1 MSNKV
6 EQSNQTIL
14 RAKDAKSN
22 FGLRGWLLVI
32 GMIFCTFVAGACGN
46 DGLNTIIPQFAQRF
60 GWEQATLTV
69 LASVS
74 GYISAIAL
82 AIMGVIVHKYGARNV
97 LVFTMACLAV
107 AIFGWGFATTL
118 PAYFLVIIILY
129 SVSNGVGLCMGILV
143 SNWFPTKKG
152 LVMGWTTMGF
162 NLATVGINWLLVFG
176 WDNFGWHGGFN
187 LFALVAVIGLVLVLC
202 FVREFPED
210 CGCVPDND
218 KSISPEKAKAMR
230 DEGVLYAKTSLWTV
244 KKLLMTPATWFIA
257 IVYGSIMMMVV
268 GCISQLVPTVQS
280 YGFSLEFALTC
291 MSIAGFCGFFGSYL
305 TGWVD
310 TKFGTKKATVAM
322 MIWEILTVIVFVSPL
337 PQWKVIIA
345 TGMLGIIIGGGN
357 DLCSSMTTQVF
368 GRYDQKKAYSVI
380 WTIFTV
386 VRSTGVG
393 LVGVIAARTGT
404 YAASWATLGV
414 IIVIALIL
422 STRIPNHC
430 IGRVDVQS
438 TQ

>member
-107 AIFGWGFATTL
+107 AIFGWGFATTPARLL
-118 PAYFLVIIILY
+118 PGHHHPIQRQQRRWPVHGHP
-129 SVSNGVGLCMGILV
+129 GVQLV
-143 SNWFPTKKG
+143 SHQEG

-202 FVREFPED
+202 FVREFPRTAGVFPIMTRASLRKRRRQ
-210 CGCVPDND
+210 C
-218 KSISPEKAKAMR
+218 AMR
-230 DEGVLYAKTSLWTV
+230 E
-244 KKLLMTPATWFIA
+244 
-257 IVYGSIMMMVV
+257 
-268 GCISQLVPTVQS
+268 
-280 YGFSLEFALTC
+280 FS
-291 MSIAGFCGFFGSYL
+291 MQ
-305 TGWVD
+305 
-310 TKFGTKKATVAM
+310 KR
-322 MIWEILTVIVFVSPL
+322 VSGP
-337 PQWKVIIA
+337 
-345 TGMLGIIIGGGN
+345 
-357 DLCSSMTTQVF
+357 
-368 GRYDQKKAYSVI
+368 
-380 WTIFTV
+380 
-386 VRSTGVG
+386 
-393 LVGVIAARTGT
+393 
-404 YAASWATLGV
+404 
-414 IIVIALIL
+414 
-422 STRIPNHC
+422 
-430 IGRVDVQS
+430 
-438 TQ
+438 

>member
-1 MSNKV
+1 MSNQPVRNDQAVVK
-6 EQSNQTIL
+6 
-14 RAKDAKSN
+14 AKDAKSN
-22 FGLRGWLLVI
+22 FGVRGWLLVI
-32 GMIFCTFVAGACGN
+32 GMMICTFVAGACGN

-74 GYISAIAL
+74 GYISAVAL
-82 AIMGVIVHKYGARNV
+82 AIMGVIVHKFGARNL

-107 AIFGWGFATTL
+107 AIFGWGYATTL

-176 WDNFGWHGGFN
+176 WNSFGWHGGFN

-210 CGCVPDND
+210 CGCFPDND
-218 KSISPEKAKAMR
+218 KTMTPERAKQLR
-230 DEGVLYAKTSLWTV
+230 DEGLQYTKTSPWTV
-244 KKLLMTPATWFIA
+244 KKLLATPQTWLIA
-257 IVYGSIMMMVV
+257 ITYGCIMMMVV
-268 GCISQLVPTVQS
+268 GCISQLVPTVRS
-280 YGFSLEFALTC
+280 YGFSQEFALSC
-291 MSIAGFCGFFGSYL
+291 MSIAGVCGFFGSYI

-310 TKFGTKKATVAM
+310 TKFGTKKATIAM
-322 MIWEILTVIVFVSPL
+322 MCWEILTVIVFVSPL
-337 PQWKVIIA
+337 PQWKVIVA
-345 TGMLGIIIGGGN
+345 TVMLGIIIGGAN
-357 DLCSSMTTQVF
+357 NLCSSMTTEVF

-386 VRSTGVG
+386 VRSCGVG

-414 IIVIALIL
+414 IIVIALFL
-422 STRIPNHC
+422 CTRIPNRC
-430 IGRVDVQS
+430 IGRVDAK
-438 TQ
+438 